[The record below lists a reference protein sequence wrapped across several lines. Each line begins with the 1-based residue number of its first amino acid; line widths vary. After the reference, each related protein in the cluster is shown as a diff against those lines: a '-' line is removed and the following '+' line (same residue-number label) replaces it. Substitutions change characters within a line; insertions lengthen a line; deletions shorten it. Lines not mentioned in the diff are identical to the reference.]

1 MLEWSWDE
9 TRDDR
14 FGRIRWR
21 CNCILVVDLGCGGQV
36 LVPSTSFLCAIESRM
51 IDILV
56 PLTPAPGGVNR
67 APLFLLLHLLH
78 LLFRALWND
87 AGMTSD
93 RHCVGMCV
101 AVVDDF
107 WPCGPMLYRPWV
119 VRVWSRHV
127 WEVVWNGQLSDENWS
142 EI

>member
-1 MLEWSWDE
+1 MRDE
-9 TRDDR
+9 TR
-14 FGRIRWR
+14 
-21 CNCILVVDLGCGGQV
+21 
-36 LVPSTSFLCAIESRM
+36 M
-51 IDILV
+51 KDILV

-67 APLFLLLHLLH
+67 APLFLLHLLH

-107 WPCGPMLYRPWV
+107 
-119 VRVWSRHV
+119 
-127 WEVVWNGQLSDENWS
+127 
-142 EI
+142 